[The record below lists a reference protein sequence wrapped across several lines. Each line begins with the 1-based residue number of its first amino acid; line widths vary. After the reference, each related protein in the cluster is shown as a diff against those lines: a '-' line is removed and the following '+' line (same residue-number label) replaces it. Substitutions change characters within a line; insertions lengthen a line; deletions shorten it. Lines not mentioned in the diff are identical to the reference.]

1 MIVKIDFDEELIGPL
16 LQEHVITGRAVQSL
30 IQEAISFY
38 NKCREG
44 MKDGKQI
51 AIGKE
56 SRGYFNNFEIILA
69 QRDEL

>member
-51 AIGKE
+51 AI
-56 SRGYFNNFEIILA
+56 
-69 QRDEL
+69 